1 MPPSIVEAARKLG
14 GGESFNEAITKAI
27 NLELELKTKIKATD
41 EKSAKLD
48 SLIEN
53 LKEQKIA
60 ANDELKALRAKL
72 EREFFYAIS
81 EAKKAIN
88 LKDTKEKHRSINKA
102 NELAKAIEKPQIAPP
117 PVLKIGDSVK
127 YGNIKAKVLSLSK
140 NDANI
145 EANGIKMRVPLTSL
159 KKGGVMIEAPA
170 TAQVKVEAACSAS
183 VMIDLHGLRSE
194 EAVERLDKFI
204 SDALLAGLDEVLI
217 KHGIGTGK
225 LAYAVKEFLK
235 AHPSIKGFRD
245 GAPNEGGFGSKIVK
259 L

>member
-1 MPPSIVEAARKLG
+1 M
-14 GGESFNEAITKAI
+14 
-27 NLELELKTKIKATD
+27 
-41 EKSAKLD
+41 
-48 SLIEN
+48 
-53 LKEQKIA
+53 
-60 ANDELKALRAKL
+60 
-72 EREFFYAIS
+72 
-81 EAKKAIN
+81 
-88 LKDTKEKHRSINKA
+88 
-102 NELAKAIEKPQIAPP
+102 
-117 PVLKIGDSVK
+117 LKIGDSVK

-170 TAQVKVEAACSAS
+170 TAQVRVEAARSAS